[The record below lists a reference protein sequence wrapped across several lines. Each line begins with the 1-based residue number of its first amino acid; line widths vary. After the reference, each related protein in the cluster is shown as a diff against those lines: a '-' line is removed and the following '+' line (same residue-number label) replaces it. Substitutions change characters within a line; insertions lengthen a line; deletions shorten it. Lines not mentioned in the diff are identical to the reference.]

1 MSPYYLPATA
11 ANCMEA
17 NRLRRPSLGAR
28 VVALRTRLDQKHAT
42 VSGMGYGITWRKT
55 YSIIVFRRS
64 TWPQLGFH
72 CVPTNLHL
80 LAAAYAGLR
89 CTPKNKRKHSPHSL
103 NIPRGMT

>member
-28 VVALRTRLDQKHAT
+28 VVALRTRLDQQHAT

-55 YSIIVFRRS
+55 YSIIVFR
-64 TWPQLGFH
+64 
-72 CVPTNLHL
+72 NLHGHDWVFT
-80 LAAAYAGLR
+80 AYPQ
-89 CTPKNKRKHSPHSL
+89 TF
-103 NIPRGMT
+103 TF